1 MTRTLVIG
9 VGNPDRG
16 DDAVGIEVARRL
28 RARGLSE
35 ASVCQSPRNASRLL
49 ESWQGRARVILI
61 DAAAGAGRPGAI
73 YRFEADAG
81 PLPVSRLQASTHS
94 WGVVEA
100 VEMARSLGELP
111 ASLVVYAIEGTSFGP
126 GQRLSPSVRRAATRV
141 ERRVLEEIGH
151 PGSRAEGGE

>member
-9 VGNPDRG
+9 VGNPDCG

-28 RARGLSE
+28 LARGLRD
-35 ASVCQSPRNASRLL
+35 ASVRQSPRNASRLL

-100 VEMARSLGELP
+100 VEVARSLGELP
-111 ASLVVYAIEGTSFGP
+111 ASVVVYAIEGTSFGP
-126 GQRLSPSVRRAATRV
+126 GQRLSASVRRAAKRV

-151 PGSRAEGGE
+151 PASRAEGRE